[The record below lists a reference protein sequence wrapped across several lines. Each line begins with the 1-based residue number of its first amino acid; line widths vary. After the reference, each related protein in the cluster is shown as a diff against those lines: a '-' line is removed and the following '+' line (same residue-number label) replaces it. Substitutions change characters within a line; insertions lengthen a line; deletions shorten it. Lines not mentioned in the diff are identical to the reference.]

1 MTKTRIKIC
10 GITTVEDAKLS
21 HAEGADY
28 IGLIFTDSSRRVTKA
43 EARQIREAVPSAMLI
58 GVFQDASLNEVVS
71 TGRTCGL
78 NMIQLHGNET
88 PEYCDALLSK
98 LSLPVIKAF
107 TMNQLPTADVL
118 RQYTRTSYFMLDI
131 DKNYN
136 LVSKLNGHRD
146 HLWSAAATLRR
157 KGYRIF
163 LAGGLNP
170 ENVREAVKRVNPF
183 GIDVASGIE
192 KSPGVKD
199 AQALSR
205 FIAEA
210 RS

>member
-1 MTKTRIKIC
+1 MIETRIKIC

-28 IGLIFTDSSRRVTKA
+28 IGLIFADGIRRVTEA
-43 EARQIREAVPSAMLI
+43 QARQIRQALPSAMLI
-58 GVFQDASLNEVVS
+58 GVFQDAPLNEVVS
-71 TGRTCGL
+71 IGRSCGL
-78 NMIQLHGNET
+78 NMIQLHGCET
-88 PEYCDALLSK
+88 PEYCDALLSG

-107 TMNQLPTADVL
+107 TMSQLPSADVL
-118 RQYTRTSYFMLDI
+118 RRYTRTSYFMLDL

-136 LVSKLNGHRD
+136 IVSRLNGHRD
-146 HLWSAAATLRR
+146 RLWSTAAALRN

-170 ENVREAVKRVNPF
+170 ENVREAVKRVAPF

-210 RS
+210 KR